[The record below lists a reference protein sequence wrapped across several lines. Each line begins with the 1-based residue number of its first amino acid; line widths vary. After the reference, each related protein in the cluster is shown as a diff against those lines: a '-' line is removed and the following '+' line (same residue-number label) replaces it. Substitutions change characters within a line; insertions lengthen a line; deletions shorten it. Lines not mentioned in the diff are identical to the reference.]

1 MAAWKAA
8 MAAHASQTSTRE
20 YVELLLTRA
29 RLLGLRAGVGY
40 AQALYPADP
49 LLVDGLAQL
58 GRGARRF

>member
-1 MAAWKAA
+1 
-8 MAAHASQTSTRE
+8 
-20 YVELLLTRA
+20 V
-29 RLLGLRAGVGY
+29 LGLRAGVGY